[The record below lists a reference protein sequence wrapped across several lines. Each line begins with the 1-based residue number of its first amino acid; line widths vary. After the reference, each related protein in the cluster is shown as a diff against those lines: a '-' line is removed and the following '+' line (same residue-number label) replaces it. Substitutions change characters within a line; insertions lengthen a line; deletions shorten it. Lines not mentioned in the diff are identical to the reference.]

1 MSGNDDLLSGRYR
14 LGELIGVGG
23 MSDVYRAEDT
33 VLGRSVAVKMMRADL
48 ARDENFLARFRRLSL
63 IHI

>member
-23 MSDVYRAEDT
+23 MSDVYRAEDNE
-33 VLGRSVAVKMMRADL
+33 GRPCQG
-48 ARDENFLARFRRLSL
+48 
-63 IHI
+63 